1 MLKREYI
8 NKLSDI
14 VEVEYAQQLREAGFA
29 PQRDFTEWF
38 RIVNGEVVQTIVF
51 MLPFYLDITIT
62 WRTQMLSE
70 YLRID
75 WQKQHNFELYSANEW
90 DNPQTVFKSSF
101 NPIYQAIKYP
111 NHTER
116 RVKEM
121 HETLDK
127 LIPLLDGIDS
137 AKAIYC
143 DKLRTYKVE
152 PEKWLPILAG
162 ADIESIYKDIWLFGD
177 KLERERPNLIFEA
190 TDNVQ
195 ARKRAVM
202 SAQHG
207 LLHYGAPP
215 KRITSY
221 DKWIDA
227 TKLAANEALEKDDL
241 GIYDEF
247 VKRCAEENTQILKER
262 VPDLFAD

>member
-8 NKLSDI
+8 NRLSDI
-14 VEVEYAQQLREAGFA
+14 VEVEYAQQLREAGFV

-38 RIVNGEVVQTIVF
+38 RIVNGEVVQTIVI
-51 MLPFYLDITIT
+51 MLTRFLDIDIK
-62 WRTQMLSE
+62 WHTQVLSE

-75 WQKQHNFELYSANEW
+75 WQKQHNFELYTVNDW
-90 DNPQTVFKSSF
+90 DNPWTVFKISLS
-101 NPIYQAIKYP
+101 PIYQAIKYP
-111 NHTER
+111 NYTER
-116 RVKEM
+116 RIKEM

-143 DKLRTYKVE
+143 DQLRKYKIE

-162 ADIESIYKDIWLFGD
+162 ADIESIYKDIGAGRGI
-177 KLERERPNLIFEA
+177 ERKRPNLIFEA

-202 SAQHG
+202 CAQHG
-207 LLHYGAPP
+207 LWEYGAPS
-215 KRITSY
+215 KRKTSY

-241 GIYDEF
+241 GIYEEF